1 MDDEDRESLRGQWL
15 VFSEPFTGRQSP
27 GVTKE
32 TVLSE
37 MKKRDMWKIPSEY
50 RGPIYRHMQQALK
63 AAITKKFRELAA
75 EYAAASREA
84 KIGYVL
90 FGADSS
96 LFVINSRKTYVGS
109 KINFLLSKSVSQLS
123 LLPGTSNADFEICQR
138 LWELD
143 YNYMKQAKIIG
154 MTTTGLSKYRGLIQ
168 GLKPKIVL
176 VEEAAETL
184 EAFVSVACFKRY
196 VWHSSW

>member
-1 MDDEDRESLRGQWL
+1 MDNEDRESLRGHRL

-32 TVLSE
+32 TVRSE

-50 RGPIYRHMQQALK
+50 RGPVYRHMQQALK

-90 FGADSS
+90 FGAGSS
-96 LFVINSRKTYVGS
+96 LFVIHSRKTYVGS
-109 KINFLLSKSVSQLS
+109 KSNFLLPNLTRNS
-123 LLPGTSNADFEICQR
+123 LCC
-138 LWELD
+138 
-143 YNYMKQAKIIG
+143 
-154 MTTTGLSKYRGLIQ
+154 
-168 GLKPKIVL
+168 
-176 VEEAAETL
+176 L
-184 EAFVSVACFKRY
+184 E
-196 VWHSSW
+196 